1 MNLKNFSIL
10 FLSLTLLS
18 CKKDFIPT
26 ESSRIEIDDFIVDE
40 INYKFLSTN
49 SKFQYKNENQ
59 LINAT
64 LNTRIEKDKRI
75 WFSVRVALGIEA
87 ARGLVTKEEIII
99 IDRVNK
105 QVIKSTPDIIE
116 NTFKIKLNFEQLE
129 AILTGNLLY
138 DISDDDNLIR
148 EGNYFKIVQQ
158 MGSIQSQNLVNNKTS
173 KVEKLI
179 LFDEVTNYLLTVD
192 YENFK
197 PLGKILFP
205 GRHLFTSV
213 SYLDDSPVPVINN
226 INFNYREVERTNK
239 PLKFPFSIP
248 SKYVVKN
255 I

>member
-1 MNLKNFSIL
+1 MNLKKFSVIL
-10 FLSLTLLS
+10 LTILLSS
-18 CKKDFIPT
+18 CKKDFVPF
-26 ESSRIEIDDFIVDE
+26 ESSKIEIDDFLVDE
-40 INYKFLSTN
+40 IDYRFLSTK

-64 LNTRIEKDKRI
+64 LNTRIEKDERI

-87 ARGLVTKEEIII
+87 ARGLVTKDEIII

-129 AILTGNLLY
+129 SILTGNLLY
-138 DISDDDNLIR
+138 DISESDNLVS
-148 EGNYFKIVQQ
+148 EGNYFKIIQEK
-158 MGSIQSQNLVNNKTS
+158 GSIQSQNLVNSKTS
-173 KVEKLI
+173 KIEKLI

-213 SYLDDSPVPVINN
+213 SYLEDSSVPVINN

-239 PLKFPFSIP
+239 PLKFPFNIP

>member
-1 MNLKNFSIL
+1 MNLKKFSVIL
-10 FLSLTLLS
+10 LTLLLSS
-18 CKKDFIPT
+18 CKKDFIPFQ
-26 ESSRIEIDDFIVDE
+26 SSKIEINDFVVDE
-40 INYKFLSTN
+40 IDYKFLSTK

-64 LNTRIEKDKRI
+64 LNTRIEKDKKI

-87 ARGLVTKEEIII
+87 ARGLVTKDEIII

-129 AILTGNLLY
+129 SILTGNLLY
-138 DISDDDNLIR
+138 DISESDNLVS
-148 EGNYFKIVQQ
+148 EGNYFKIIQEK
-158 MGSIQSQNLVNNKTS
+158 GTIQSQNLVNSKTS

-213 SYLDDSPVPVINN
+213 SYLEDSSVPVINN

-239 PLKFPFSIP
+239 PLKFPFNIP

>member
-18 CKKDFIPT
+18 CKKDFILT

-40 INYKFLSTN
+40 IDYKFLSTK

-138 DISDDDNLIR
+138 DISEDDNLVR

-179 LFDEVTNYLLTVD
+179 LFDEITNYLLTVD

-213 SYLDDSPVPVINN
+213 SYLDGSPVPIINN

-239 PLKFPFSIP
+239 PLKFPFNIP

>member
-1 MNLKNFSIL
+1 MNLKNLSIL

-18 CKKDFIPT
+18 CKKDFIST

-40 INYKFLSTN
+40 IDYKFLSTK

-138 DISDDDNLIR
+138 DISDDDNLVR

-213 SYLDDSPVPVINN
+213 SYLDGSPVPVINN

-239 PLKFPFSIP
+239 PLKFPFNIP